1 MRIEEFYCRAALW
14 KRGAREEAEGS
25 ERKQRGARSRGERG
39 AEESSGREERA
50 RERSLSRGVAFPRV
64 LRL

>member
-25 ERKQRGARSRGERG
+25 EEQRRTRSGGELWMRGARE
-39 AEESSGREERA
+39 REE
-50 RERSLSRGVAFPRV
+50 P
-64 LRL
+64 